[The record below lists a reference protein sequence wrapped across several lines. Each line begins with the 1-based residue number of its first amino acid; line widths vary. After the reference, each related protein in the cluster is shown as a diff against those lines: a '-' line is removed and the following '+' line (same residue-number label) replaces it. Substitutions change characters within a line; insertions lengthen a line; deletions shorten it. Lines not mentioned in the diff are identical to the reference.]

1 MNVAQLGLPLTLAV
15 FVAAAIA
22 VLFAGLALTA
32 RAERLAAVTG
42 LGQAVLG
49 AVFLGA
55 ATSLSGT
62 VTSVSAAWAGEAE
75 IAYGN
80 AIGGIAAQT
89 TVCRIDLRAPVAKH
103 CPVRI
108 SIRAD
113 LKHVLSRQITVPVS
127 YPKAAPICCRQE
139 PR

>member
-1 MNVAQLGLPLTLAV
+1 MNVAQLRLPLTLAV

-75 IAYGN
+75 IRPLYTSD
-80 AIGGIAAQT
+80 AADQ
-89 TVCRIDLRAPVAKH
+89 
-103 CPVRI
+103 
-108 SIRAD
+108 
-113 LKHVLSRQITVPVS
+113 
-127 YPKAAPICCRQE
+127 
-139 PR
+139 